1 MSDELLRY
9 KREVKKNLDLLSP
22 IFSNASIGDFSRDL
36 EIPKKEDEFTQIFV
50 GVQVMLDVIREKL
63 SELGEVNQK
72 LKKRIEEKIKED
84 RAKTEFLMIASHQTR
99 SPLSAINWYS
109 ELLLSV
115 GQGSLSEEQIEYL
128 EKIRALT
135 SRTLKT
141 INYLLDFSKT
151 ELGTYEIIKQ
161 SVDLKGLVEK
171 VVSGFDYLI
180 KEKSL
185 NVKANYPRVPPQI
198 LTDKRILEVIIDNIL
213 SNSVK
218 YTSEKG
224 RIEVSIVPKK
234 NSVLMEFEDNGQGI
248 TTSDESIIFEKMKS
262 DKEEKVGRSLQGSG
276 WGLYI
281 VNMMTRKLG
290 GKVWYKSK
298 VGKGTKFYIE
308 LPKKIK

>member
-115 GQGSLSEEQIEYL
+115 AQGSLSEEQIGYL

-185 NVKANYPRVPPQI
+185 NVKANYPSVPPQI

-218 YTSEKG
+218 YTPEKG
-224 RIEVSIVPKK
+224 KIEVSIVPRK
-234 NSVLMEFEDNGQGI
+234 NSVLMKFEDNGQGI

-298 VGKGTKFYIE
+298 IGKGTKFYVE
-308 LPKKIK
+308 LPKRIK

>member
-84 RAKTEFLMIASHQTR
+84 RANTEFLMIASHQTR

-115 GQGSLSEEQIEYL
+115 GQGSLSEEQIGYL

-185 NVKANYPRVPPQI
+185 NVKANYPSVPPQI

-218 YTSEKG
+218 YTPEKG
-224 RIEVSIVPKK
+224 KIEVSIVPRK
-234 NSVLMEFEDNGQGI
+234 NSVLMKFEDNGQGI

-262 DKEEKVGRSLQGSG
+262 DKEKKVGRSLQGSG

-290 GKVWYKSK
+290 
-298 VGKGTKFYIE
+298 
-308 LPKKIK
+308 

>member
-50 GVQVMLDVIREKL
+50 GVQVMLEVIREKL
-63 SELGEVNQK
+63 SELEKVNQK
-72 LKKRIEEKIKED
+72 LKKRIEEKNKED

-185 NVKANYPRVPPQI
+185 NVKANYPSVLPQI

-218 YTSEKG
+218 YTPEKG
-224 RIEVSIVPKK
+224 KIEVSIVPKK
-234 NSVLMEFEDNGQGI
+234 NSVLMKFEDNGQGI
-248 TTSDESIIFEKMKS
+248 TTYDESIIFEKMKS

-298 VGKGTKFYIE
+298 IGKGTKFYVE
-308 LPKKIK
+308 LPKRIK